1 MRLLKNR
8 DLTAFSGQRTAK
20 DQAALLET
28 DVKAGGSR
36 NRGPWRGGKV
46 PWNAHYAKEH
56 ERNCTSGENP
66 CTSHGINSLWMIEQL
81 GREAARYH
89 I

>member
-1 MRLLKNR
+1 M
-8 DLTAFSGQRTAK
+8 
-20 DQAALLET
+20 
-28 DVKAGGSR
+28 
-36 NRGPWRGGKV
+36 